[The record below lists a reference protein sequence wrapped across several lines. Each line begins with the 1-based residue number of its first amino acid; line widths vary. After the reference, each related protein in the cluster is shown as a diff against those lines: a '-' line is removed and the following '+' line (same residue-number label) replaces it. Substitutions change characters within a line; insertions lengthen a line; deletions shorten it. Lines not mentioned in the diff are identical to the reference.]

1 MEENI
6 ILGIDPGTN
15 IMGYALLKTVGNRS
29 EVLKMGVIKMTRLK
43 DQSEKLTTIFNA
55 VSQLINDYKPGIL
68 AIEAPFLGKNP
79 QSMLK
84 LGRAQGVAI
93 GACLHHNMQVF
104 EYPPRKIKQAI
115 TGNGN
120 ASKEQVAAMLNH
132 MMTVPN
138 DSDYLDAT
146 DALAAAVCHQSQ
158 NKVQLGGR
166 KFSGWENFLAQNKD
180 RIITK

>member
-1 MEENI
+1 MDENI

-15 IMGYALLKTVGNRS
+15 IMGYALLKSAGNRS

-43 DQSEKLTTIFNA
+43 DQSEKLTAIFNA
-55 VSQLINDYKPGIL
+55 VSQLITDYKPTVL

-93 GACLHHNMQVF
+93 GACLHHNLQVF
-104 EYPPRKIKQAI
+104 EYPPPKIKQAI

-158 NKVQLGGR
+158 NRVQLGGR

-180 RIITK
+180 RIINK